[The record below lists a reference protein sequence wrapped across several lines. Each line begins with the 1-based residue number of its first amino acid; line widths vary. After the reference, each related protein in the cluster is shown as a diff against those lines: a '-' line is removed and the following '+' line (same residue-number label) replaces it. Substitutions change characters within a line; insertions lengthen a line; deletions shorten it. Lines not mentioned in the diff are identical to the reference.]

1 MHDIIT
7 IGSGL
12 RDVFLLSDQFRLIA
26 NADFEGGT
34 AECVALGSKI
44 EVNDIVLT
52 TGGGAT
58 NAAVTFARLGL
69 KTAAICRIGDD
80 AAGRDVVE
88 DLKKEGVNTSLIR
101 RVAKGVTGYSTL
113 LTASNGERT
122 ALAYRGVSG
131 TFSTT
136 DVPFSKCKA
145 KWFYVTSLAGNV
157 ALAKRIVAHAKSTGS
172 LVAWNPGRKE
182 IEKGLNAIK
191 AILPNVRVLLLN
203 KEEAAELSGKTT
215 VEEMFAALSTPG
227 NVVVITDGPRG
238 AYIQRDPSTGSGQAE
253 ILMSPGSGKQAV
265 SQTGAGDA
273 FGSGFVAGLMRT
285 EDLRIALAV
294 GMLNAQ
300 SVITKVGAKAGILK
314 KWPSG
319 AQIKT
324 INVTKV

>member
-1 MHDIIT
+1 MYDIIA
-7 IGSGL
+7 IGSGM

-26 NADFEGGT
+26 NADFEGGK

-80 AAGRDVVE
+80 AGGRDVIE
-88 DLKKEGVNTSLIR
+88 DLKKEGVATALIR

-122 ALAYRGVSG
+122 ALTYRGVSG
-131 TFSTT
+131 TLGSA
-136 DVPFSKCKA
+136 DVPFAKCKA
-145 KWFYVTSLAGNV
+145 RWFYVTSLAGNV
-157 ALAKRIVAHAKSTGS
+157 ALARKIATHAKSSGAS
-172 LVAWNPGRKE
+172 VAWNPGRKE
-182 IEKGLNAIK
+182 IEQGLGAIK
-191 AILPNVRVLLLN
+191 AILPNVRVLQLN
-203 KEEAAELSGKTT
+203 KEEAARLTGAST
-215 VEEMFAALSTPG
+215 VEEMFAALATPG
-227 NVVVITDGPRG
+227 NVVVITDGARG
-238 AYIQRDPSTGSGQAE
+238 AFVQRDGIT
-253 ILMSPGSGKQAV
+253 IMSPGSGRQAV

-285 EDLRIALAV
+285 DDLRTALAV

-314 KWPSG
+314 KWP
-319 AQIKT
+319 T
-324 INVTKV
+324 NVQLKSVNIAKV

>member
-1 MHDIIT
+1 MYDIIT

-12 RDVFLLSDQFRLIA
+12 RDVFLLSDQFKLIA

-44 EVNDIVLT
+44 EVGEMVLT

-69 KTAAICRIGDD
+69 KAAAVCRVGDD
-80 AAGRDVVE
+80 AAGRDVID
-88 DLKKEGVNTSLIR
+88 DLKKEGVNVSLVR
-101 RVAKGVTGYSTL
+101 RVAKGATGYSTL

-131 TFSTT
+131 TFGPS
-136 DVPFSKCKA
+136 DVPFTKCKA
-145 KWFYVTSLAGNV
+145 KWLYVTSLAGNV
-157 ALAKRIVAHAKSTGS
+157 ALLRKIAAHAKSTGAS
-172 LVAWNPGRKE
+172 LAWNPGRKE
-182 IEKGLNAIK
+182 IEKGLGSIK
-191 AILPNVRVLLLN
+191 WILPNVRVLFMN

-215 VEEMFAALSTPG
+215 VEEMFAALATPG

-238 AYIQRDPSTGSGQAE
+238 AFVQRDGFT
-253 ILMSPGSGKQAV
+253 IMSPGSGRQAV

-285 EDLRIALAV
+285 EDLRVALAV
-294 GMLNAQ
+294 GMTNAQ

-314 KWPSG
+314 KWPTN
-319 AQIKT
+319 AQLKSVNIA
-324 INVTKV
+324 KV

>member
-12 RDVFLLSDQFRLIA
+12 RDVFLLSDQFKLIA

-44 EVNDIVLT
+44 EVGDMILT

-69 KTAAICRIGDD
+69 KTAAICRVGED
-80 AAGRDVVE
+80 AAGRDVID
-88 DLKKEGVNTSLIR
+88 DLKKEGVATTLIR
-101 RVAKGVTGYSTL
+101 RVANGATGYSTL

-131 TFSTT
+131 TFGTG
-136 DVPFSKCKA
+136 DVPFAKCKT

-157 ALAKRIVAHAKSTGS
+157 ALLKKIAAHAKSSGAS
-172 LVAWNPGRKE
+172 LAWNPGRKE
-182 IEKGLNAIK
+182 IEKGLDAIK
-191 AILPNVRVLLLN
+191 SILPNVRVLFMN
-203 KEEAAELSGKTT
+203 KEEAAELSGKAT
-215 VEEMFAALSTPG
+215 VEEIFAELATPG

-238 AYIQRDPSTGSGQAE
+238 AFVRRDGLT
-253 ILMSPGSGKQAV
+253 IMSPGSGKQAV

-273 FGSGFVAGLMRT
+273 FGSGFVAGLMKAD
-285 EDLRIALAV
+285 DLRMALAV
-294 GMLNAQ
+294 GMINAQ

-314 KWPSG
+314 KWPTNIQLKSVNI
-319 AQIKT
+319 A
-324 INVTKV
+324 KV

>member
-1 MHDIIT
+1 MYDVIT

-12 RDVFLLSDQFRLIA
+12 RDVFLLSDQFKLIA
-26 NADFEGGT
+26 NADFEGGK

-44 EVNDIVLT
+44 EINDIVLT

-69 KTAAICRIGDD
+69 KTAAVCRIGDD
-80 AAGRDVVE
+80 AGGRDVIE
-88 DLKKEGVNTSLIR
+88 DLKKEGVATTLVR

-131 TFSTT
+131 TFGTG
-136 DVPFSKCKA
+136 DVPFAKCRA

-157 ALAKRIVAHAKSTGS
+157 ALLKKIAAHAKSSGTS
-172 LVAWNPGRKE
+172 LAWNPGRKE
-182 IEKGLNAIK
+182 IEKGLGAIK
-191 AILPNVRVLLLN
+191 SILPSVRVLLMN
-203 KEEAAELSGKTT
+203 KEEAAELSGKST
-215 VEEMFAALSTPG
+215 VEEMFAVLATPG

-238 AYIQRDPSTGSGQAE
+238 AFVQRDGLT
-253 ILMSPGSGKQAV
+253 IMSPGSGKQAV

-273 FGSGFVAGLMRT
+273 FGSGFVAGLIKAD
-285 EDLRIALAV
+285 DLRMALAV
-294 GMLNAQ
+294 GMINAQ

-314 KWPSG
+314 KWPTNIQLKSVNI
-319 AQIKT
+319 A
-324 INVTKV
+324 KV

>member
-1 MHDIIT
+1 MYDVIT

-12 RDVFLLSDQFRLIA
+12 RDVFLLSDQFKLIA
-26 NADFEGGT
+26 NADFEGGK

-69 KTAAICRIGDD
+69 KTAAVCRIGDD
-80 AAGRDVVE
+80 AGGRDVIE
-88 DLKKEGVNTSLIR
+88 DLKKEGVGTSLVR
-101 RVAKGVTGYSTL
+101 RVKNGTTGYSTL

-131 TFSTT
+131 TFSTA
-136 DVPFSKCKA
+136 DVPFARCKA

-157 ALAKRIVAHAKSTGS
+157 TLAKKIATHAKSSGAS
-172 LVAWNPGRKE
+172 LAWNPGKKE
-182 IEKGLNAIK
+182 IEQGLGAIRT
-191 AILPNVRVLLLN
+191 ILPNVRVLQLN
-203 KEEAAELSGKTT
+203 KEEAAGLTGAST
-215 VEEMFAALSTPG
+215 VEGMFDVLATPG
-227 NVVVITDGPRG
+227 NVVVITDGAKG
-238 AYIQRDPSTGSGQAE
+238 AFVQRDGVT
-253 ILMSPGSGKQAV
+253 IMSPGSGKQAV

-273 FGSGFVAGLMRT
+273 FGSGFVAGLMKT
-285 EDLRIALAV
+285 DDLRTALAV
-294 GMLNAQ
+294 AMLNAQ

-314 KWPSG
+314 KWPTA

-324 INVTKV
+324 INITQV